1 MIWKKLTIDTSV
13 EAVDLISEFLSEH
26 SVEGVMIE
34 DNVPLS
40 EDDLKSMFVDI
51 PLIEGENDGT
61 AKVSCFVD
69 DSFDID
75 GLKADIAAELIRLK
89 EFINVGS
96 AEITVGETSD
106 DSTWQNNWK
115 QYFKPFRLYD
125 NIVILPTWE
134 EFDDIRPDDIVVSI
148 ESVMAFGTGT
158 HETTRLMLTTLLS
171 LAPHFSS
178 ILDCGTGTG
187 ILAIAALKLGA
198 TKAVGYDIDEW
209 SVDNAR
215 HNAVINQVDE
225 RFTPLFG
232 DATVLDTISE
242 TFDVVM
248 ANINR
253 NILLNDMPRWVSHM
267 HAGSRL
273 LLSGFYETD
282 AQMLIEKAKE
292 LGLSFEGQLSD
303 HEWTCL
309 TFSLH

>member
-1 MIWKKLTIDTSV
+1 MMQDVRDVLAAVAGDAGFETFEETDEGLNGYVQQALFDQTALD
-13 EAVDLISEFLSEH
+13 EALEAFPFEEASITYEVAEAEDQDWNAEWEA
-26 SVEGVMIE
+26 EGFE
-34 DNVPLS
+34 P
-40 EDDLKSMFVDI
+40 
-51 PLIEGENDGT
+51 
-61 AKVSCFVD
+61 
-69 DSFDID
+69 
-75 GLKADIAAELIRLK
+75 
-89 EFINVGS
+89 
-96 AEITVGETSD
+96 
-106 DSTWQNNWK
+106 
-115 QYFKPFRLYD
+115 
-125 NIVILPTWE
+125 
-134 EFDDIRPDDIVVSI
+134 IVVADGQLVVHDGRHLPATSNQSPVTI
-148 ESVMAFGTGT
+148 EIDARMAFGTGT
-158 HETTRLMLTTLLS
+158 HETTRLMLTALSTLLS
-171 LAPHFSS
+171 PPSTLHLTPSTV
-178 ILDCGTGTG
+178 LDCGTGTG

-209 SVDNAR
+209 SVDNAH

>member
-1 MIWKKLTIDTSV
+1 MQDVRDVLAAVAGDAGFETFEETDEGLNGYVQQALFDQTALD
-13 EAVDLISEFLSEH
+13 EALEAFPFEEASITYEVAEAEDQDWNAEWEA
-26 SVEGVMIE
+26 EGFE
-34 DNVPLS
+34 P
-40 EDDLKSMFVDI
+40 
-51 PLIEGENDGT
+51 
-61 AKVSCFVD
+61 
-69 DSFDID
+69 
-75 GLKADIAAELIRLK
+75 
-89 EFINVGS
+89 
-96 AEITVGETSD
+96 
-106 DSTWQNNWK
+106 
-115 QYFKPFRLYD
+115 
-125 NIVILPTWE
+125 
-134 EFDDIRPDDIVVSI
+134 IVVADGQLVVHDGHHLPATSHQSPVTI
-148 ESVMAFGTGT
+148 EIDARMAFGTGT

-253 NILLNDMPRWVSHM
+253 NILLNDMPRWVRHM